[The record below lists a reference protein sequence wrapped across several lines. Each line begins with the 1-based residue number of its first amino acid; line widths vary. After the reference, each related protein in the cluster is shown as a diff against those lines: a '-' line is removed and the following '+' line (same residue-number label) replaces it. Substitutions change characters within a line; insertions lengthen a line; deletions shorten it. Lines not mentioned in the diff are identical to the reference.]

1 MIRALRKKHRIIWYL
16 IPVLTVPIVVISI
29 VHRPVF
35 MKTENAL
42 VTEIQAMGEILKEY
56 ENADLKV
63 NLRGRENLLNQLEII
78 LKIPLKSP
86 FCVVHAYYKNGQQ
99 MALGT
104 IGQRGIYRFSIENNE
119 PISELIFK
127 DEIKQEEVTRLKLN

>member
-16 IPVLTVPIVVISI
+16 ITVLTVPIVVISI

-42 VTEIQAMGEILKEY
+42 ITEVQAMGEILKEY

-63 NLRGRENLLNQLEII
+63 NLRGRENLLTQLEII

-86 FCVVHAYYKNGQQ
+86 FCVVHAYNKNGQQ

-119 PISELIFK
+119 SISELIFK
-127 DEIKQEEVTRLKLN
+127 DEIKQEEITRLKLN